1 MHPAID
7 IALVLIVQLAIPR
20 WLCTDDPTPAMIH
33 IGISLTVVATC
44 MWRERICQYPT
55 DSMRGTR
62 LLLACPLVVFA
73 QLMIYELLRLVGAVA
88 WAAAVRAAL
97 PWVVL
102 LASGVPLAAVALFD
116 FDGYSR
122 RRLDK
127 KRQ

>member
-1 MHPAID
+1 
-7 IALVLIVQLAIPR
+7 
-20 WLCTDDPTPAMIH
+20 
-33 IGISLTVVATC
+33 
-44 MWRERICQYPT
+44 
-55 DSMRGTR
+55 
-62 LLLACPLVVFA
+62 
-73 QLMIYELLRLVGAVA
+73 
-88 WAAAVRAAL
+88 VRAAL